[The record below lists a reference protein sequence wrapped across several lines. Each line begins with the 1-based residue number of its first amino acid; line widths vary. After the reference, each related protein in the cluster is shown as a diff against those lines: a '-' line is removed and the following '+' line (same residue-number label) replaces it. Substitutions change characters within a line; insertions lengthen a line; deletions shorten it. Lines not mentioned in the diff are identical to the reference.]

1 MEELN
6 ARAKQV
12 FDLMKKYS
20 LQNNIKT
27 MGSEFL
33 ILAMYET
40 EDSLCHFLLDEYDVT
55 REEIEEKTKNVFILR
70 KDLGEFNAS
79 LEAILHQAKLL
90 AGDHLISEE
99 HLFMAVLMNKNTI
112 ACSILEAL
120 ELNIDELIADVKDI
134 YDFDHQDT
142 NEISFVRNITKEAK
156 NEELDTFVDRSEY
169 LKRLDVILHRKY
181 KNNPLLIGNAGVGKT
196 AIVEGYAQ
204 KLVKEKSEVSILA
217 LNLTSMLAG
226 TRYRGDFEERFDKFI
241 KEIGS
246 KKNVIIFID
255 EIHTIIGAATTDGN
269 LDVANMLKPLLARN
283 GIKLIGA
290 TTLEEYHKTIEKD
303 KALARRFQTVFV
315 SEPTLSETEDILF
328 GLRPNYEKFHNVHLN
343 DEVLKYLI
351 TESDRSIL
359 NKFRPDKCID
369 ILDDM
374 LSSASIAH
382 KTEVTKDDVD
392 VSIQTYLGNK
402 ILKDTYT
409 LHYPS
414 LEKYKWLYFN
424 HLLDEQPLLKLKY
437 HGISEGLED
446 LVTDCREIFNIGH
459 EAVLSLDLSGYK
471 DSFMLTS
478 LIGAPPGYIGYEDEG
493 ILSKHIL
500 AYPSSILV
508 LKNFHEASGNVSSF
522 LLNCIRNGYYTD
534 QKSRLIQ
541 LKHVIVIVEGIQ
553 EKKLIGFSEKLLEE
567 DALFDEVISSEKNT
581 TANLNYIYEKALS
594 RLNYEISFDFD
605 INSSNKRKVNK
616 YLYEFTKANDKG
628 KYEIHKEDIL
638 DNWLGKG
645 FKL

>member
-638 DNWLGKG
+638 DNWL
-645 FKL
+645 

>member
-1 MEELN
+1 M
-6 ARAKQV
+6 
-12 FDLMKKYS
+12 
-20 LQNNIKT
+20 
-27 MGSEFL
+27 
-33 ILAMYET
+33 
-40 EDSLCHFLLDEYDVT
+40 
-55 REEIEEKTKNVFILR
+55 
-70 KDLGEFNAS
+70 
-79 LEAILHQAKLL
+79 
-90 AGDHLISEE
+90 ISEE

-424 HLLDEQPLLKLKY
+424 HILDEQPLLKLKY

-553 EKKLIGFSEKLLEE
+553 EKKLIGFSEKILEE

-638 DNWLGKG
+638 DNWL
-645 FKL
+645 

>member
-290 TTLEEYHKTIEKD
+290 TTLEEYHKTIEK
-303 KALARRFQTVFV
+303 
-315 SEPTLSETEDILF
+315 E
-328 GLRPNYEKFHNVHLN
+328 
-343 DEVLKYLI
+343 
-351 TESDRSIL
+351 
-359 NKFRPDKCID
+359 
-369 ILDDM
+369 
-374 LSSASIAH
+374 
-382 KTEVTKDDVD
+382 
-392 VSIQTYLGNK
+392 
-402 ILKDTYT
+402 
-409 LHYPS
+409 
-414 LEKYKWLYFN
+414 
-424 HLLDEQPLLKLKY
+424 
-437 HGISEGLED
+437 
-446 LVTDCREIFNIGH
+446 
-459 EAVLSLDLSGYK
+459 
-471 DSFMLTS
+471 
-478 LIGAPPGYIGYEDEG
+478 
-493 ILSKHIL
+493 
-500 AYPSSILV
+500 
-508 LKNFHEASGNVSSF
+508 
-522 LLNCIRNGYYTD
+522 
-534 QKSRLIQ
+534 
-541 LKHVIVIVEGIQ
+541 
-553 EKKLIGFSEKLLEE
+553 
-567 DALFDEVISSEKNT
+567 
-581 TANLNYIYEKALS
+581 
-594 RLNYEISFDFD
+594 
-605 INSSNKRKVNK
+605 
-616 YLYEFTKANDKG
+616 
-628 KYEIHKEDIL
+628 
-638 DNWLGKG
+638 
-645 FKL
+645 

>member
-6 ARAKQV
+6 TRAKQV
-12 FDLMKKYS
+12 FNLMRKYS

-40 EDSLCHFLLDEYDVT
+40 EDSLCHFLLDEYDIT
-55 REEIEEKTKNVFILR
+55 KEEIEEKTKDIFILR
-70 KDLGEFNAS
+70 KDLGEYNSS

-90 AGDHLISEE
+90 AGDGSISEE

-120 ELNIDELIADVKDI
+120 DLSIEELIEDVKDI
-134 YDFDHQDT
+134 YDFDHNET

-156 NEELDTFVDRSEY
+156 NDELDTFIDRSEY

-196 AIVEGYAQ
+196 ALVEGYAK
-204 KLVKEKSEVSILA
+204 KLVDEKSDISILA

-241 KEIGS
+241 KEIAS

-315 SEPTLSETEDILF
+315 SEPTLEETKDILF
-328 GLRPNYEKFHNVHLN
+328 GLRTDYEKYHKVKIS
-343 DEVLKYLI
+343 DTVLEYLLV
-351 TESDRSIL
+351 ESNRCIIH
-359 NKFRPDKCID
+359 KFRPDKCID
-369 ILDDM
+369 VLDDM
-374 LSSASIAH
+374 LSLAH
-382 KTEVTKDDVD
+382 ILNKTEVTDKDVD
-392 VSIQTYLGNK
+392 YTIHTYLGNK
-402 ILKDTYT
+402 QATDTYS
-409 LHYPS
+409 LSYEA
-414 LEKYKWLYFN
+414 LEKYRWLYLN
-424 HLLDEQPLLKLKY
+424 HLLDDKPLLKLKY
-437 HGISEGLED
+437 QGNKEGLD
-446 LVTDCREIFNIGH
+446 TLITDCKQIFNIGH
-459 EAVLSLDLSGYK
+459 EAVLNIDLSGYK

-508 LKNFHEASGNVSSF
+508 FKNFSQAAGNITSFIFNFIKSGF
-522 LLNCIRNGYYTD
+522 FTD

-541 LKHVIVIVEGIQ
+541 MNNVIIIVEGIS
-553 EKKLIGFSEKLLEE
+553 EKKSMGFNEKNIEE
-567 DALFDEVISSEKNT
+567 DGVFDECITNNYLVGP
-581 TANLNYIYEKALS
+581 NLNSLYEKALS

-605 INSSNKRKVNK
+605 IDSSNKKKVNR
-616 YLYEFTKANDKG
+616 YLYEFTKKNQKG
-628 KYEIHKEDIL
+628 SYQIHKEDIL
-638 DNWLGKG
+638 DSWL
-645 FKL
+645 

>member
-120 ELNIDELIADVKDI
+120 ELNIDELISDVKDI

-553 EKKLIGFSEKLLEE
+553 DKKLIGFSEKLLEE

-638 DNWLGKG
+638 DNWL
-645 FKL
+645 

>member
-6 ARAKQV
+6 TRAKQV
-12 FDLMKKYS
+12 FNLMRKYS

-40 EDSLCHFLLDEYDVT
+40 EDSLCHFLLDEYDIT
-55 REEIEEKTKNVFILR
+55 KEEIEEKTNDVFILR
-70 KDLGEFNAS
+70 KDLGEYNSS

-90 AGDHLISEE
+90 AGEGSISEE

-120 ELNIDELIADVKDI
+120 DLSIEELIEDVKDI
-134 YDFDHQDT
+134 YDFEHKDT
-142 NEISFVRNITKEAK
+142 NEVSFVRNITKEAK
-156 NEELDTFVDRSEY
+156 NDELDTFIDRSEY

-196 AIVEGYAQ
+196 ALVEGYTK
-204 KLVKEKSEVSILA
+204 KLVDEKSDVSVLA

-241 KEIGS
+241 KDIAS

-315 SEPTLSETEDILF
+315 SEPSLEETKDILY
-328 GLRPNYEKFHNVHLN
+328 GLRPDYEKYHNVKIS
-343 DEVLKYLI
+343 DTVLDYLL
-351 TESDRSIL
+351 TESNRCIIH
-359 NKFRPDKCID
+359 KFRPDKCID
-369 ILDDM
+369 VLDDM
-374 LSSASIAH
+374 LSLAH
-382 KTEVTKDDVD
+382 ILKKSEVTTDDVD
-392 VSIQTYLGNK
+392 HTIHTYLGNK
-402 ILKDTYT
+402 QATEIYT
-409 LHYPS
+409 LSYEP
-414 LEKYKWLYFN
+414 LEKYQWLYLN
-424 HLLDEQPLLKLKY
+424 HLLDDKPLLKLKY
-437 HGISEGLED
+437 QGTKEGLET
-446 LVTDCREIFNIGH
+446 LITDCKQIFNIGH
-459 EAVLSLDLSGYK
+459 EAVLSIDLSGYK

-508 LKNFHEASGNVSSF
+508 FKNFSQASGNICSF
-522 LLNCIRNGYYTD
+522 ILNFIKSGFFTD
-534 QKSRLIQ
+534 QKSRFIQ
-541 LKHVIVIVEGIQ
+541 MNNVIVIVEGIS
-553 EKKLIGFSEKLLEE
+553 EKKSMGFNEKVIEE
-567 DALFDEVISSEKNT
+567 DVIFDESITNEHLSLS
-581 TANLNYIYEKALS
+581 NLNAVYEKALS

-605 INSSNKRKVNK
+605 IDSSNKKKVNR
-616 YLYEFTKANDKG
+616 YLYEFTKKNKKG
-628 KYEIHKEDIL
+628 TYQIHKEDIL
-638 DNWLGKG
+638 DGWL
-645 FKL
+645 

>member
-12 FDLMKKYS
+12 FNLIKKYS

-40 EDSLCHFLLDEYDVT
+40 EDSLCHFLLDEYDIT
-55 REEIEEKTKNVFILR
+55 KEEIEEKTNDVFILR
-70 KDLGEFNAS
+70 KDLGEYNSS

-90 AGDHLISEE
+90 AGDGSISEE

-120 ELNIDELIADVKDI
+120 DLSIEELIEDVKDI
-134 YDFDHQDT
+134 YDFEHHDT

-156 NEELDTFVDRSEY
+156 NGELDTFIDRSEY

-196 AIVEGYAQ
+196 ALVEGYAK
-204 KLVKEKSEVSILA
+204 KLVDENSDVSILA

-241 KEIGS
+241 KEIAS
-246 KKNVIIFID
+246 KKNVVIFID

-315 SEPTLSETEDILF
+315 SEPSLEETKEILY
-328 GLRPNYEKFHNVHLN
+328 GLRPDYEKFHDVKIG
-343 DEVLKYLI
+343 DVVLDYLL
-351 TESDRSIL
+351 TESNRCIIH
-359 NKFRPDKCID
+359 KFRPDKCID
-369 ILDDM
+369 VLDDM
-374 LSSASIAH
+374 LSLANILN
-382 KTEVTKDDVD
+382 KKEVTTDDVD
-392 VSIQTYLGNK
+392 YTIHTYLGNRYA
-402 ILKDTYT
+402 IASYVPA
-409 LHYPS
+409 YEA
-414 LEKYKWLYFN
+414 LEKYQWLYLN
-424 HLLDEQPLLKLKY
+424 HLLDDKPLLKLKY
-437 HGISEGLED
+437 QGNKEGLD
-446 LVTDCREIFNIGH
+446 TLISDCKQIFNIGH
-459 EAVLSLDLSGYK
+459 EAVLSIDLSGYK
-471 DSFMLTS
+471 DPFMLTS

-508 LKNFHEASGNVSSF
+508 FKNFSQASGNIGSF
-522 LLNCIRNGYYTD
+522 IFNFIKSGFFTD
-534 QKSRLIQ
+534 QKSRCIQ
-541 LKHVIVIVEGIQ
+541 LNNVVVVIEGILENKSMGFN
-553 EKKLIGFSEKLLEE
+553 EKVIEE
-567 DALFDEVISSEKNT
+567 NDIFDESITNEHLCLS
-581 TANLNYIYEKALS
+581 NLNAIYEKALS
-594 RLNYEISFDFD
+594 RLNYEISFDFNID
-605 INSSNKRKVNK
+605 SSNKKKVNR
-616 YLYEFTKANDKG
+616 YLYEFTKNNVKG
-628 KYEIHKEDIL
+628 TYQIHKEDIL
-638 DNWLGKG
+638 DGWL
-645 FKL
+645 

>member
-553 EKKLIGFSEKLLEE
+553 EKKLIGCF
-567 DALFDEVISSEKNT
+567 
-581 TANLNYIYEKALS
+581 
-594 RLNYEISFDFD
+594 
-605 INSSNKRKVNK
+605 
-616 YLYEFTKANDKG
+616 YLIFLRNGA
-628 KYEIHKEDIL
+628 
-638 DNWLGKG
+638 
-645 FKL
+645 

>member
-328 GLRPNYEKFHNVHLN
+328 GLRPNYEKFHNAHLN

-638 DNWLGKG
+638 DNWL
-645 FKL
+645 

>member
-1 MEELN
+1 MDELN

-12 FDLMKKYS
+12 FDLVKKYS
-20 LQNNIKT
+20 LQNNVKT

-33 ILAMYET
+33 ILSMYET
-40 EDSLCHFLLDEYDVT
+40 EDSLCHFLLDEYDIT
-55 REEIEEKTKNVFILR
+55 KEEIEEKTKDIFILR
-70 KDLGEFNAS
+70 KDVGEYNSS

-90 AGDHLISEE
+90 SGDNLISEE

-120 ELNIDELIADVKDI
+120 DLSIEELIEDVRDI

-169 LKRLDVILHRKY
+169 LRRLDVILHRKY

-204 KLVKEKSEVSILA
+204 KLVQEKSDVSILA

-246 KKNVIIFID
+246 RKNVIIFID

-303 KALARRFQTVFV
+303 KALSRRFQTVFV
-315 SEPTLSETEDILF
+315 SEPTVQETEDILF
-328 GLRPNYEKFHNVHLN
+328 GIRPNYEKYHQVTIN
-343 DEVLKYLI
+343 DEVLKYLVK
-351 TESDRSIL
+351 ESNQSII

-374 LSSASIAH
+374 LASASILH
-382 KTEVTKDDVD
+382 KKEVNKDDVD
-392 VSIQTYLGNK
+392 LTIQTYLGNK
-402 ILKDTYT
+402 IMKDSYT
-409 LHYPS
+409 LHYPC
-414 LEKYKWLYFN
+414 LEKYKWLYSN

-437 HGISEGLED
+437 QGIKEGLED
-446 LVTDCREIFNIGH
+446 LVTDCKEIFNIGH

-508 LKNFHEASGNVSSF
+508 LKNFHEASGNISSF
-522 LLNCIRNGYYTD
+522 LYNCIKNGFYTD
-534 QKSRLIQ
+534 QKSRLVQ
-541 LKHVIVIVEGIQ
+541 LNHVIVIVEGLQ
-553 EKKLIGFSEKLLEE
+553 DKKFIGFQDKIIEE
-567 DALFDEVISSEKNT
+567 DSFFDEEISNYMNT
-581 TANLNYIYEKALS
+581 SSNLNYLYEKALS

-605 INSSNKRKVNK
+605 ITSDNKKRVNQ
-616 YLYEFTKANDKG
+616 YLYEFTKQNHKG
-628 KYEIHKEDIL
+628 KYQIHKEDIL
-638 DNWLGKG
+638 DNWL
-645 FKL
+645 

>member
-196 AIVEGYAQ
+196 ANVEGYAQ

-638 DNWLGKG
+638 DNWL
-645 FKL
+645 

>member
-493 ILSKHIL
+493 ILSKHLL

-638 DNWLGKG
+638 DNWL
-645 FKL
+645 

>member
-315 SEPTLSETEDILF
+315 SEPTLLETEDILF

-638 DNWLGKG
+638 DNWL
-645 FKL
+645 

>member
-437 HGISEGLED
+437 HGIFEGLED

-638 DNWLGKG
+638 DNWL
-645 FKL
+645 

>member
-594 RLNYEISFDFD
+594 RLNYEISFDLD

-638 DNWLGKG
+638 DNWL
-645 FKL
+645 